1 MSLHGRYT
9 NGIANDQ
16 RTTIKFRRADLL
28 WKTTTTIVSPDGQH
42 KVKGLPIREEEF
54 CVGPTILDMMVR
66 EVVPVTPAL
75 RKKYALPKKMLDVPV
90 WRKRDLASLWPGP
103 ARPRASRVMNAEA
116 PAPTLDHPFQAGLA
130 SGGRFQEDE
139 DDFVRVDKMSTV
151 SISSMAMRLAV
162 GMTGS
167 VSAAYTHI
175 GKMAVDAWSTDLQ
188 RSSKL
193 WQLIVQAGQLVE
205 DEDVER
211 LRPISSVS
219 QEVERLIMR
228 QACSWLGVDPD
239 LDCARRRGRPREA
252 SAEAGSV
259 IRITVTPD
267 ERLHGEL
274 IIDFNG
280 ISVGTRLDDLS
291 QNTLVELLGA
301 LRLGQFE
308 FDAELVEAFLDAA
321 APDWR
326 AEATAQ
332 GQDEPVGH
340 RNDPYE
346 ILGVATDAPMEDVTK
361 AYRKT
366 MQKVHPDVSTLGPW
380 FAQMVSEAYRNI
392 RLERGE
398 NDQT

>member
-16 RTTIKFRRADLL
+16 RTTVKFRRVDLL
-28 WKTTTTIVSPDGQH
+28 WKTAATLVSPDGQR
-42 KVKGLPIREEEF
+42 KVKGLPIREAGYY
-54 CVGPTILDMMVR
+54 VGPTILDMMVR
-66 EVVPVTPAL
+66 QVVPVTPAL
-75 RKKYALPKKMLDVPV
+75 RKKFELPKELLEVPV
-90 WRKRDLASLWPGP
+90 WRKRDPASLWPSPGYTTGRKP
-103 ARPRASRVMNAEA
+103 DTKAVAKLN
-116 PAPTLDHPFQAGLA
+116 HPFQTGLV
-130 SGGRFQEDE
+130 SGGRLQQDE

-175 GKMAVDAWSTDLQ
+175 GKMAVDAWATDLQ

-193 WQLIVQAGQLVE
+193 WELIREAGQLLE
-205 DEDVER
+205 DEDVAR
-211 LRPISSVS
+211 LRPISSIS

-239 LDCARRRGRPREA
+239 LDCARQRGRPREA

-259 IRITVTPD
+259 VRIIVTPD
-267 ERLHGEL
+267 ERLHGEM
-274 IIDFNG
+274 IVDFNG
-280 ISVGTRLDDLS
+280 IAAGTRLDDLS
-291 QNTLVELLGA
+291 QNALVELLGA
-301 LRLGQFE
+301 LRLAQFE
-308 FDAELVEAFLDAA
+308 IDAELVEAFLDVF

-346 ILGVATDAPMEDVTK
+346 ILGVAVDAPLEEVTK
-361 AYRKT
+361 AYRRT
-366 MQKVHPDVSTLGPW
+366 MQKVHPDVSPLPPW

-398 NDQT
+398 NDQA